1 MSQCPIFCC
10 WNHWN
15 PRVSHR
21 QDRGWWRIPFKQ
33 GLALLKQSFGE
44 DLPVW
49 FGWATRHYKMRE
61 KMELSR
67 DWMITKML
75 MWATEVGMQSTTT
88 VTMETYIIVK
98 THFKLW
104 ASFPLQKSAWVL
116 FRQSLAGSA
125 GALFL
130 SWLWSSD
137 LHGRM
142 LRNNAK
148 HSPKIHPQNHH
159 LLVYFATSRWE
170 AIQNLSIL
178 PPVSDQ
184 TEEPGYHPSLVILAV
199 WNMQVCEFQY
209 CNYSSTQL
217 FYL

>member
-1 MSQCPIFCC
+1 MSPFDPDL
-10 WNHWN
+10 WEGNHSPRSRITRHCSRSTGRLRINHHISEGHVPMSHILLLKSLKSPCFAPSGSWVVAH
-15 PRVSHR
+15 PLQTRARAPETKLRWRSAGLVRVSNKTLQNAR
-21 QDRGWWRIPFKQ
+21 
-33 GLALLKQSFGE
+33 
-44 DLPVW
+44 
-49 FGWATRHYKMRE
+49 

-130 SWLWSSD
+130 VLALKLWSSWK
-137 LHGRM
+137 
-142 LRNNAK
+142 NASK
-148 HSPKIHPQNHH
+148 Q
-159 LLVYFATSRWE
+159 R
-170 AIQNLSIL
+170 
-178 PPVSDQ
+178 Q
-184 TEEPGYHPSLVILAV
+184 T
-199 WNMQVCEFQY
+199 
-209 CNYSSTQL
+209 
-217 FYL
+217 

>member
-1 MSQCPIFCC
+1 MSHILLLKSLKSPCFAPSGSWVVAHPLQTRARAPETKLR
-10 WNHWN
+10 WRSAGLV
-15 PRVSHR
+15 RVSNKTLQNAR
-21 QDRGWWRIPFKQ
+21 
-33 GLALLKQSFGE
+33 
-44 DLPVW
+44 
-49 FGWATRHYKMRE
+49 

-184 TEEPGYHPSLVILAV
+184 DGGAGVPSKFGHPCCLKHASLWVSIL
-199 WNMQVCEFQY
+199 
-209 CNYSSTQL
+209 
-217 FYL
+217 